1 MSIDSLNKKR
11 NKQFRNIFSVS
22 AILFIVFLLF
32 FSIFSIATS
41 YTPAKPVGIGSG
53 DTDTNYEFL
62 AYTTDASSYWMF
74 DWGDGT
80 YSDWIKW
87 GDFDNY
93 VAQEHSWSSPGVY
106 EVRVMHKNIYSD
118 TSPWSP
124 ALSVSIDIST
134 DLDGDG
140 YSNDMEEAYGT
151 DGEDPSVYPDDTDG
165 DLIPDSDSPAG
176 SYTGDLDDDNDG
188 LADEKEEL
196 FGSDSKDESDVTSLT
211 ISGIAHYFVDTNKDG
226 KLDIFYNSE
235 KEIHTKST
243 TENGKILIDFDGD
256 NEIEYSYDSVNGIAS
271 YEKPFE
277 IPWMYVILAIVLII
291 LFVIFILFKTG
302 FISVYEEEYIVEE

>member
-1 MSIDSLNKKR
+1 MSIDSLNTKR
-11 NKQFRNIFSVS
+11 NKQLRNIFSVS

-32 FSIFSIATS
+32 FSLFVTAGS
-41 YTPAKPVGIGSG
+41 YIPAKPVGDDSG
-53 DTDTNYEFL
+53 DVSTNYEFRV
-62 AYTTDASSYWMF
+62 YTADVNSYWMF

-93 VAQEHSWSSPGVY
+93 VAQEHSWSLSGVY

-124 ALSVSIDIST
+124 ALSVSIGIST

-151 DGEDPSVYPDDTDG
+151 GSENPSVYPDDTDG
-165 DLIPDSDSPAG
+165 DLIPDSDSPDG

-196 FGSDSKDESDVTSLT
+196 FGSDSKDESDVIIVAIGGKT
-211 ISGIAHYFVDTNKDG
+211 HYLVDTNEDG
-226 KLDIFYNSE
+226 KLDTFYNSE
-235 KEIHTKST
+235 REIHTKLA

-256 NEIEYSYDSVNGIAS
+256 NEIEYSYDSVNVITP

-277 IPWMYVILAIVLII
+277 IPWMYIILAIVLII
-291 LFVIFILFKTG
+291 FFVIFILFKTG
-302 FISVYEEEYIVEE
+302 FISVYEEEYIEEE